1 MAAGGASQ
9 VRAADASHA
18 IRSSGEPPFKKVLV
32 ANRGE
37 IAVRIIQACRELGIA
52 SVAVYSEADG
62 DSLHALL
69 ADEAYPIG
77 PPPAAAS
84 YLDGERILAVARTS
98 GAQAVHPGYGFLA
111 ENASFAAACLAAEL
125 VFVGPS
131 PQAMGAMGG
140 KIPARRL
147 AEAVG
152 VPVVPGESAAIERL
166 EQAEEVAE
174 RVGYP
179 LAIKASAGGGGRGLK
194 VVHAAAELP
203 AALEAARREG
213 QAYFADPT
221 VFIERYLAEPR
232 HVEVQIL
239 ADSYGHAVSLGQRD
253 CSVQR
258 SHQKLI
264 EEAPAL
270 LTEGLSEAMDAAA
283 LRLVGEIGYS
293 GAGTLEFLVEG
304 DSFYFLE
311 MNTRIQVEHTVT
323 EMVTG
328 VDLVQAQLRIASG
341 EALWFGQDDI
351 VSRGHAIECRINA
364 EDPAQ
369 GFRPAPARILAYR
382 PPSGNGIRVDSH
394 CYAGY
399 TIPPHYDSMIGKLIA
414 WGEDRET
421 ARRRMLRA
429 LDEFVLEGP
438 PTTIP
443 FHRLALNQPEFIAA
457 CASTGFVARLDLST
471 LSGYL
476 SRTLP
481 VAAPAPAPATA
492 APQPIVPG
500 GRRFQVQVDGQ
511 PFTVDIAE
519 VRGGAQAR
527 RERSGGTASAAA
539 GMVSSPMHGVVI
551 RVPVEEGQQVEGG
564 TVVCVIEAMKM
575 ENEVL
580 AAQAGTVRRILVKA
594 GDTVDAGMAL
604 LEVE

>member
-1 MAAGGASQ
+1 M
-9 VRAADASHA
+9 
-18 IRSSGEPPFKKVLV
+18 
-32 ANRGE
+32 
-37 IAVRIIQACRELGIA
+37 RIIQACRELGIA
-52 SVAVYSEADG
+52 SVAVYSDADA

-77 PPPAAAS
+77 PPPVAAS
-84 YLDGERILAVARTS
+84 YLDVERILAVARAC

-111 ENASFAAACLAAEL
+111 ENASFAAACLAAGL
-125 VFVGPS
+125 IFVGPS
-131 PQAMGAMGG
+131 PRAMEAMGG

-166 EQAEEVAE
+166 EQAEAIAG

-194 VVHAAAELP
+194 VVREAAELP

-239 ADSYGHAVSLGQRD
+239 ADNYGHAVSLGQRD

-283 LRLVGEIGYS
+283 LRLVEEIGYS

-328 VDLVQAQLRIASG
+328 VDLVQAQLRIAAG
-341 EALWFGQDDI
+341 EALWFGQDDV

-369 GFRPAPARILAYR
+369 GFRPAPTRIDAYR

-399 TIPPHYDSMIGKLIA
+399 TIPPHYDSMIGKLIV

-443 FHRLALNQPEFIAA
+443 FHQLALNQPEFIAA
-457 CASTGFVARLDLST
+457 CASTGFVARLDLQRSQDSHRAPC
-471 LSGYL
+471 LLL
-476 SRTLP
+476 SRPSPRRRQRTRGRSSL
-481 VAAPAPAPATA
+481 VAAASRSRSTVSRSPWMSRRFAVVLRRAGSARA
-492 APQPIVPG
+492 AP
-500 GRRFQVQVDGQ
+500 R
-511 PFTVDIAE
+511 
-519 VRGGAQAR
+519 AQR
-527 RERSGGTASAAA
+527 QGW
-539 GMVSSPMHGVVI
+539 
-551 RVPVEEGQQVEGG
+551 
-564 TVVCVIEAMKM
+564 
-575 ENEVL
+575 
-580 AAQAGTVRRILVKA
+580 
-594 GDTVDAGMAL
+594 
-604 LEVE
+604 

>member
-1 MAAGGASQ
+1 MSTAAAG
-9 VRAADASHA
+9 SHGTGP
-18 IRSSGEPPFKKVLV
+18 SEPPFRKVLI

-52 SVAVYSEADG
+52 SVAVYSEADA
-62 DSLHALL
+62 DSLHVLL

-84 YLDGERILAVARTS
+84 YLDGERILAAARAS

-111 ENASFAAACLAAEL
+111 ENAAFAAACLDAGL
-125 VFVGPS
+125 IFVGPS
-131 PQAMGAMGG
+131 PEAMDAMGG
-140 KIPARRL
+140 KIAARQL
-147 AEAVG
+147 AEAAG
-152 VPVVPGESAAIERL
+152 VPVVPGESTAIERL
-166 EQAEEVAE
+166 KQAEAVAA

-194 VVHAAAELP
+194 VVRSAAELP

-221 VFIERYLAEPR
+221 VFIERYLDEPR

-239 ADSYGHAVSLGQRD
+239 ADNHGHAVSLGQRD

-264 EEAPAL
+264 EEAPAPL
-270 LTEGLSEAMDAAA
+270 PDRVRDAMDTAA
-283 LRLVGEIGYS
+283 LRLVGQIQYS

-304 DSFYFLE
+304 ESFYFLE

-328 VDLVQAQLRIASG
+328 IDLVQAQLRIAAG
-341 EALWFGQDDI
+341 EALWFGQDDV

-369 GFRPAPARILAYR
+369 DFRPAPARITAYR

-443 FHRLALNQPEFIAA
+443 FHRLALSQPEFIAA
-457 CASTGFVARLDLST
+457 RASTGFVARLDLT
-471 LSGYL
+471 ALSGYIA
-476 SRTLP
+476 RALP
-481 VAAPAPAPATA
+481 AMAPAAPSTGMAMS
-492 APQPIVPG
+492 QPVDPG
-500 GRRFQVQVDGQ
+500 SRRFRVQVDGQ
-511 PFTVDIAE
+511 PFMVDIAE
-519 VRGGAQAR
+519 ERGGTRAR
-527 RERSGGTASAAA
+527 RGRSRDTATTAA
-539 GMVSSPMHGVVI
+539 GAVISPMHGVVI
-551 RVPVEEGQQVEGG
+551 RVPVEEGQQVERGA
-564 TVVCVIEAMKM
+564 VVCVVEAMKM

-580 AAQAGTVRRILVKA
+580 ASQAGTVQRILVKA
-594 GDTVDAGMAL
+594 GDTVDAGVLL
-604 LEVE
+604 LELQ

>member
-1 MAAGGASQ
+1 MSAAGGPHTPGP
-9 VRAADASHA
+9 R
-18 IRSSGEPPFKKVLV
+18 GEPPFRKVLI

-52 SVAVYSEADG
+52 SVAVYSEADA
-62 DSLHALL
+62 DSLHVLL

-77 PPPAAAS
+77 PPPAASS
-84 YLDGERILAVARTS
+84 YLDGERILAAARTS
-98 GAQAVHPGYGFLA
+98 GAEAVHPGYGFLA
-111 ENASFAAACLAAEL
+111 ENAAFAAACLDAGL
-125 VFVGPS
+125 IFVGPS
-131 PQAMGAMGG
+131 PGAMEAMGG

-147 AEAVG
+147 AEAAG
-152 VPVVPGESAAIERL
+152 VPVVPGESTAIERL
-166 EQAEEVAE
+166 EQAEAVAE

-194 VVHAAAELP
+194 VVRSAAELP
-203 AALEAARREG
+203 AALDAARREG

-239 ADSYGHAVSLGQRD
+239 ADNYGHAISLGQRD

-270 LTEGLSEAMDAAA
+270 LQDRLREEMDAAA
-283 LRLVGEIGYS
+283 LRLVGQIQYS
-293 GAGTLEFLVEG
+293 GAGTLEFLVE
-304 DSFYFLE
+304 DDRFYFLE

-328 VDLVQAQLRIASG
+328 IDLVQAQLRIAAG

-351 VSRGHAIECRINA
+351 VCRGHAIECRINA
-364 EDPAQ
+364 EDPSQ
-369 GFRPAPARILAYR
+369 GFRPAPARITAYR
-382 PPSGNGIRVDSH
+382 PPGGNGIRVDSH
-394 CYAGY
+394 CYADY

-414 WGEDRET
+414 WGEDREM

-429 LDEFVLEGP
+429 LEEFVLEGP

-443 FHRLALNQPEFIAA
+443 FHQLALSQPEFVAA
-457 CASTGFVARLDLST
+457 RASTGFVARLDLSA
-471 LSGYL
+471 LPGYV

-481 VAAPAPAPATA
+481 AAVRSAVPAA
-492 APQPIVPG
+492 ALPQPISSG

-511 PFTVDIAE
+511 PFIVDIAE
-519 VRGGAQAR
+519 ERGGTQPR
-527 RERSGGTASAAA
+527 RGRSRDTATVAA
-539 GMVSSPMHGVVI
+539 GAVTSPMHGVVI
-551 RVPVEEGQQVEGG
+551 RVPVEEGQQVERGA
-564 TVVCVIEAMKM
+564 VVCVVEAMKM

-580 AAQAGTVRRILVKA
+580 APQDGTVRGILVQT
-594 GDTVDAGMAL
+594 GDTVDAGVLL
-604 LEVE
+604 LEIQ